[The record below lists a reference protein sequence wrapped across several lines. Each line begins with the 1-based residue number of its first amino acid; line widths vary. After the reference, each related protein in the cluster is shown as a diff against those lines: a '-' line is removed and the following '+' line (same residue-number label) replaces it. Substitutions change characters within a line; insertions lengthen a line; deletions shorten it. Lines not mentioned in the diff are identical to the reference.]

1 MQPRWQRRGVGSALM
16 QALLARWPQIYQTML
31 CTDDT
36 PKTVSFYESLGFT
49 DLRALGAGDS
59 CGYIGSSPLPR
70 RQNLTFG

>member
-36 PKTVSFYESLGFT
+36 PKTVSFYESW
-49 DLRALGAGDS
+49 DLRTCGPWGARGFMR
-59 CGYIGSSPLPR
+59 IHRGSPSPAGK
-70 RQNLTFG
+70 T